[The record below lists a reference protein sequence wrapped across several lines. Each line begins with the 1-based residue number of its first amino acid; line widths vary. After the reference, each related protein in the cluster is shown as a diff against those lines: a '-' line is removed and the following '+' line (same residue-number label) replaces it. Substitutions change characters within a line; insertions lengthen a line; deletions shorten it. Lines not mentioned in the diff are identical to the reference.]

1 MKKTVKSF
9 AALFLCVSTLC
20 LFCACAIPSD
30 EDYGSNE
37 SGALATKESDSP
49 APVTEQTPS
58 VADGE
63 GSLGDYY
70 IKIVSAAKAKDYSG
84 TEVLVVTYEWT
95 NNGDDAAMFSSA
107 FTAKAYQNGIE
118 CTTAYMVDGVDAEK
132 ALTQIKP
139 GATLEVQEAYKLNDN
154 SDVSVEVTKWISFDD
169 AVVTK
174 IFTLG

>member
-1 MKKTVKSF
+1 M
-9 AALFLCVSTLC
+9 
-20 LFCACAIPSD
+20 
-30 EDYGSNE
+30 
-37 SGALATKESDSP
+37 
-49 APVTEQTPS
+49 
-58 VADGE
+58 
-63 GSLGDYY
+63 
-70 IKIVSAAKAKDYSG
+70 SAAKAKDYSG